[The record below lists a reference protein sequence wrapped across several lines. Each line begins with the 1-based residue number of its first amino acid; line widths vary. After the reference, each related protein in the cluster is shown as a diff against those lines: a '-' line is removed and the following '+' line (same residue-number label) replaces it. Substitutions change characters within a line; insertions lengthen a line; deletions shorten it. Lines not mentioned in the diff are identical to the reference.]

1 MTDQFAP
8 FLEDKR
14 KAAIIAVAMSLGVLL
29 LLLPAGLGFGS
40 RGTIMI
46 QEAFGQLAP
55 PAPPL
60 DEGEED
66 EEEEEPT
73 TLPANA
79 SMFIL
84 RGFIGG
90 SLPTHS
96 GGDIPTENNS
106 SSHIVTGRFRVF
118 ANESLVNRFVAEMNL
133 VAINGTAFHN
143 ITIEETTPHRF
154 ELAETGN
161 GTSTITAT
169 GSIPPVSSNIMT
181 RIYVDGNTP
190 IVDNVPL
197 TISIRGQLL
206 AIQGIDIDEI
216 TITDTRQR
224 NILSIIDGQT
234 IYGSIPR
241 R

>member
-1 MTDQFAP
+1 MTDQFA
-8 FLEDKR
+8 FLGDKR

-29 LLLPAGLGFGS
+29 LLPASLGFGS
-40 RGTIMI
+40 GGTIII
-46 QEAFGQLAP
+46 QEAFGQLTP

-60 DEGEED
+60 DGGEED
-66 EEEEEPT
+66 EEEPT

-79 SMFIL
+79 SMFLL
-84 RGFIGG
+84 RGFIGS
-90 SLPTHS
+90 SLPTQS
-96 GGDIPTENNS
+96 GGDIPTENN

-133 VAINGTAFHN
+133 VAINGTAINGTTFHN

-154 ELAETGN
+154 ELTETGN

-169 GSIPPVSSNIMT
+169 GSIPPVSSNLMT

-197 TISIRGQLL
+197 TISIRGQFL
-206 AIQGIDIDEI
+206 AIEGIDIDET

-224 NILSIIDGQT
+224 EILSILDGQT
-234 IYGSIPR
+234 IYGTIPR

>member
-29 LLLPAGLGFGS
+29 LLPANLGFGS

-46 QEAFGQLAP
+46 QEAFGQLTS

-60 DEGEED
+60 DGGEED

-90 SLPTHS
+90 SLPTQS
-96 GGDIPTENNS
+96 GGDIPTDN

-133 VAINGTAFHN
+133 VAIDRTAFHN

-154 ELAETGN
+154 ELTETGN

-190 IVDNVPL
+190 IVDNVPM

-206 AIQGIDIDEI
+206 AIEGIDIDET

-224 NILSIIDGQT
+224 NILSIINGQT